1 MNVTVTGCRDSN
13 MERELIE
20 ATRFFGNFLL
30 SRKMLPHISVEIM
43 MKTTIPD
50 LGSCAITYYNDW
62 YKPREFEIEL
72 RRHRSLKNTLL
83 TLAHEMVHLKQ
94 FAKCELNAEQT
105 RWLHSPIDTEQMS
118 YVDYPWEQEANALEH
133 MMYDTY
139 HMYKT
144 VLNIAR

>member
-1 MNVTVTGCRDSN
+1 MNVTVTGCRDPQ
-13 MERELIE
+13 MERELVN
-20 ATRFFGNFLL
+20 ATRFFGRFLL
-30 SRKMLPHISVEIM
+30 SRKMLPNISVEIM

-72 RRHRSLKNTLL
+72 RRHRSLKNTLK

-105 RWLHSPIDTEQMS
+105 RWHRAPINTDDMS
-118 YVDYPWEQEANALEH
+118 YMDYPWEQEANDLEH
-133 MMYDTY
+133 ILYDVYTAY
-139 HMYKT
+139 
-144 VLNIAR
+144 LNIYPT